1 MVNVNCV
8 LQVVPGGGV
17 ETDDASAVQAA
28 QREVLEE
35 AGVMCAVVRH
45 IALFVVG
52 VTAIHTLCLLRT
64 KQNVKKQTCMN
75 SVFAPN
81 YPNGMI

>member
-1 MVNVNCV
+1 M
-8 LQVVPGGGV
+8 QVVPGGGV

-45 IALFVVG
+45 IALFVVS
-52 VTAIHTLCLLRT
+52 VTAIHISYLLRT
-64 KQNVKKQTCMN
+64 KRNVKKRTYMN
-75 SVFAPN
+75 FVFAPN